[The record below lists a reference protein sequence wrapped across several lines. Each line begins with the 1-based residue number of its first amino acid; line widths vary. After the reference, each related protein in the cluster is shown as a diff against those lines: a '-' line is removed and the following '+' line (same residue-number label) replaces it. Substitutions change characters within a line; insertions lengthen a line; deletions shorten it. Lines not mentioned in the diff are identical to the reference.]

1 MVIRL
6 HAAPTVNVELGEFKA
21 EASMGWLLSSRCCF
35 RHLGY

>member
-6 HAAPTVNVELGEFKA
+6 HAVPTVNVELGEFKA
-21 EASMGWLLSSRCCF
+21 EASMGWLLSSRYCF